1 MASGFEAMNAM
12 LAKMG
17 QEAERIAKAALYEGA
32 GVAAD
37 NYKRS
42 AASIRTETTDEA
54 WGTESR
60 PRLAWPSEKAA
71 LMSSTG
77 IAKFRSEG
85 GAEINTVVGVGV
97 GYAPIRG
104 KMKAKKMIANAIN
117 HGTSFMIKQPVFRG
131 AASKS
136 RKAVEETMVRTAEKM
151 MNEIVK

>member
-1 MASGFEAMNAM
+1 MASGFETMNAI

-17 QEAERIAKAALYEGA
+17 QEAETIAKAALYEGA

-37 NYKRS
+37 NYQL
-42 AASIRTETTDEA
+42 AAAGIRTEATDEA

-60 PRLAWPSEKAA
+60 PRLAWPSEKVA
-71 LMSSTG
+71 LMSSIG

-85 GAEINTVVGVGV
+85 GAEINTIVGVGV

-104 KMKAKKMIANAIN
+104 KLQAKKKIANAIN
-117 HGTSFMIKQPVFRG
+117 HGTSFMIKQPFLRG